1 MQNEKWDG
9 SPKQLFLLC
18 RCLFSLNTMPINK
31 IQVLLPGY
39 LYYQKL
45 IVLAVFLA
53 AWSLQIEKKP
63 KLALH
68 RGVFGDIFEIS
79 LFSLLFR
86 RVFN

>member
-1 MQNEKWDG
+1 MLILTQYHANQQNTGASSW
-9 SPKQLFLLC
+9 LF
-18 RCLFSLNTMPINK
+18 
-31 IQVLLPGY
+31 VLS
-39 LYYQKL
+39 KTDCS
-45 IVLAVFLA
+45 IAVFLA

-68 RGVFGDIFEIS
+68 RGVFADIFDIS